1 MSLVGNDRDL
11 AVALDN
17 GKFDLLH
24 FFDALAIVRRFKNIV
39 FSESRSVHTVVQ
51 KTAMLNDQRSVA
63 IQQSR
68 QRLGIEFRERQSD
81 TSTGWLIR
89 HRS

>member
-1 MSLVGNDRDL
+1 M
-11 AVALDN
+11 
-17 GKFDLLH
+17 
-24 FFDALAIVRRFKNIV
+24 
-39 FSESRSVHTVVQ
+39 VQ

-81 TSTGWLIR
+81 IQDDQRRDDQHGIGEGKIIAQQSLLGR
-89 HRS
+89 FADD